1 LFPFKTWLLMSW
13 LFKHNLQLVLD
24 NCNRWCL
31 YLNTLV
37 FHKQKW
43 LINVTVVTWRVIPVL
58 GCFSC
63 YSATLIFYFYSE
75 SM

>member
-24 NCNRWCL
+24 NRNRWPL

-37 FHKQKW
+37 FHKKND
-43 LINVTVVTWRVIPVL
+43 LL
-58 GCFSC
+58 M
-63 YSATLIFYFYSE
+63 LL
-75 SM
+75 